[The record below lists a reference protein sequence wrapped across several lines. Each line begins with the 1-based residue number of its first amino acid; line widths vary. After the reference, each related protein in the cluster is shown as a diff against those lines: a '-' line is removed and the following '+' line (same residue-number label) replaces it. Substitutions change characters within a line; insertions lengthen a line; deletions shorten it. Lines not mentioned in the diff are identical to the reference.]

1 MITRYKYEKRLRT
14 AFFFILVLEL
24 YTISYKKI
32 MLKMALPP
40 KEGNIFIVK
49 STL

>member
-14 AFFFILVLEL
+14 AVFILVLEL
-24 YTISYKKI
+24 YTIFNKKI